1 MSARK
6 RGQRP
11 LPHAL
16 GLRDIEPLPAAGGA
30 GKLAAFAVY
39 RPGSLAPWW
48 LHQGVCAAWGLDVF
62 RTELRL
68 VTVSDIPGF
77 AQLGGM
83 IELPLEGERVGIV
96 INRSSARKSGFEFNA
111 QLLRLARVIDR

>member
-1 MSARK
+1 VHRWQEPV
-6 RGQRP
+6 RQRP
-11 LPHAL
+11 RPDRAEHSH
-16 GLRDIEPLPAAGGA
+16 LRDAAA
-30 GKLAAFAVY
+30 
-39 RPGSLAPWW
+39 PGDLSNCQFLFIPRSEAENLGTW
-48 LHQGVCAAWGLDVF
+48 LTRAES
-62 RTELRL
+62 RRL